1 MPITLRPA
9 TPADAPFVT
18 LVLME
23 ALTRNAL
30 QPDGSLKPEAQDTHR
45 RLVPVTLRGDTLY
58 SFRHATLAVDEG
70 GTPVGGII
78 AYPGGLYDELQ
89 RTTFALIPDLLDF
102 DPAQMD
108 PEARPGEYYL
118 DSLCVLPGRRGL
130 GIGGLLLQR
139 AIADGQ
145 ARGLLPTLAV
155 HPENLK
161 ARALYARQGFRPA
174 GRYFIFGE
182 EYLRMQVPVIG

>member
-9 TPADAPFVT
+9 TPEDAAFVT
-18 LVLME
+18 LTLME
-23 ALTRNAL
+23 ALTRDAL
-30 QPDGSLKPEAQDTHR
+30 QPDGQLKPEAVETHR
-45 RLVPVTLRGDTLY
+45 RLTPITLRDDTLY
-58 SFRHATLAVDEG
+58 SWRHTVLAVDETD
-70 GTPVGGII
+70 TPVGGII

-102 DPAQMD
+102 DPAQMY

-118 DSLCVLPGRRGL
+118 DSLCVLPTHRGQ
-130 GIGGLLLQR
+130 GIGRMLLQR

-145 ARGLLPTLAV
+145 AQGLTPTLAV

-161 ARALYARQGFRPA
+161 AQALYARQGFRPA

-182 EYLRMQVPVIG
+182 DYLRMQV

>member
-18 LVLME
+18 LTLME
-23 ALTRNAL
+23 ALTRDAL
-30 QPDGSLKPEAQDTHR
+30 HPDGTLKAEAADTHR
-45 RLVPVTLRGDTLY
+45 RLTPITLRDDTLY
-58 SFRHATLAVDEG
+58 SWRHTTLAVDES

-118 DSLCVLPGRRGL
+118 DSLCVLPTHRGQ
-130 GIGGLLLQR
+130 GIGQLLLQR
-139 AIADGQ
+139 AIAD
-145 ARGLLPTLAV
+145 ARRKQLIPTLAV

-161 ARALYARQGFRPA
+161 AQALYARQGFRPA
-174 GRYFIFGE
+174 GHYFIFGE
-182 EYLRMQVPVIG
+182 DYLRMQA

>member
-1 MPITLRPA
+1 MPIILRPA
-9 TPADAPFVT
+9 TPEDAPFVT
-18 LVLME
+18 TVLME

-30 QPDGSLKPEAQDTHR
+30 QPDGQLTPEARDTHR
-45 RLVPVTLRGDTLY
+45 RLTPITLRDDTLY
-58 SFRHATLAVDEG
+58 SYRHATLAVDPC

-78 AYPGGLYDELQ
+78 AYPGGLYNELQ

-118 DSLCVLPGRRGL
+118 DSLCVLPTSRGQ
-130 GIGGLLLQR
+130 GIGRLLLQR
-139 AIADGQ
+139 AIADAQ
-145 ARGLLPTLAV
+145 ARGLTPTLAV

-161 ARALYARQGFRPA
+161 AQALYARQGFRPA
-174 GRYFIFGE
+174 GRYFIFGD
-182 EYLRMQVPVIG
+182 EYLRMQA

>member
-9 TPADAPFVT
+9 TPEDASFVT
-18 LVLME
+18 IVLME
-23 ALTRNAL
+23 ALTRDAL
-30 QPDGSLKPEAQDTHR
+30 QADGTLKPEAVDTHR
-45 RLVPVTLRGDTLY
+45 RLTPITLRDDTLY
-58 SFRHATLAVDEG
+58 SYRHTVLAVDEND
-70 GTPVGGII
+70 TPVGGII

-118 DSLCVLPGRRGL
+118 DSLCVLPTRRGH
-130 GIGGLLLQR
+130 GIGQLLLQR
-139 AIADGQ
+139 AIAD
-145 ARGLLPTLAV
+145 ARALGLTPTLAV

-161 ARALYARQGFRPA
+161 AQALYARQGFRPV

-182 EYLRMQVPVIG
+182 DYLRMQA